1 MLPATSGASETEA
14 FGMSF
19 NKYPNV
25 FSPIRIGNM
34 EVKNRIQF
42 SPMVSSLSTPTGGV
56 SPELLG
62 YIKYQAQ
69 SGVGV
74 ITIGSTPI
82 DHINGVDFFGA
93 LDVTSDDNI
102 TDLRRISEITHRY
115 GVKISCELVH
125 AGRSAPKC
133 FRPNSP
139 AIAPSAIPV
148 ENGPTDIREMNE
160 TDMEIVRN
168 EYCDVAERL
177 MKAGFDMVMV
187 HAAHGNLL
195 AQFMSPKYNRRT
207 DEYGGSFENRVR
219 WPLSVLKAMRERV
232 GRGLCI
238 DMRISGD
245 ELVPGGMGIEETK
258 AFIRLAQE
266 YIDTVHVSQGLIV
279 EPRYMPYT
287 MPAFYLPH
295 CHNVKWSEQVKAD
308 PEIHIPVT
316 VVGSITTIAEAEEI
330 IASGKADMVAMA
342 RQLMCDNQ
350 LLHNAYRGEEEKTRP
365 CLRCH
370 ECAPAEIVHLRCA
383 TNPRLGREFELGEI
397 QPSRHPRKV
406 VVVGGGVAGC
416 MAAKT
421 LVERG
426 HEVILMEQGDKL
438 GGRLHEI
445 SCLSFKFDMRR
456 HLKWLMS
463 STMECGA
470 KILLNTEA
478 TPENILALKPDVVF
492 IATGADRIAP
502 PIPGL
507 NRSNVHHVLDVDTG
521 REAVGDTVVV
531 CGGGLSGTESALQL
545 AMEGK
550 KVTVVDMLP
559 VEQFARDHSPAPRG
573 MLLQLLEQYG
583 VKLIGSVRVC
593 EIGDDGVAVQSMDGT
608 KTVLPCN
615 DVVAAFGMK
624 KNDRLLK
631 QMQELMPDVIAVG
644 DCNVVKNI
652 KNANQVA
659 FNLALD
665 L

>member
-1 MLPATSGASETEA
+1 
-14 FGMSF
+14 MSF

-148 ENGPTDIREMNE
+148 ENGPTDIREMDE
-160 TDMEIVRN
+160 ADMETVRN

-593 EIGDDGVAVQSMDGT
+593 EIGDDGVAVQSMDGA
-608 KTVLPCN
+608 KTVLPCD

>member
-1 MLPATSGASETEA
+1 MS
-14 FGMSF
+14 SF

-25 FSPIRIGNM
+25 FSPIKIGNM

-56 SPELLG
+56 SAELLG

-93 LDVTSDDNI
+93 LDVTSDDNM
-102 TDLRRISEITHRY
+102 TDLRRISEVVHRY
-115 GVKISCELVH
+115 GAKVSCELVH
-125 AGRSAPKC
+125 AGRSAPKQ

-148 ENGPTDIREMNE
+148 ENGPKDIREMDE
-160 TDMEIVRN
+160 HDMETIRN

-177 MKAGFDMVMV
+177 MRSGFDMVMV

-195 AQFMSPKYNRRT
+195 AQFMSPKYNQRT

-219 WPLSVLKAMRERV
+219 WPLSVLRAMRERV

-342 RQLMCDNQ
+342 RQLMCDNK
-350 LLHNAYRGEEEKTRP
+350 LLYNAYHGMEEKTRP

-370 ECAPAEIVHLRCA
+370 ECAPADIVHLRCA
-383 TNPRLGREFELGEI
+383 TNPRLGRESELGEI
-397 QPSRHPRKV
+397 QPSRHPKKV

-426 HEVILMEQGDKL
+426 HDVTLIEKSDKL

-456 HLKWLMS
+456 HLQWLMS

-470 KILLNTEA
+470 KIMLNTDA
-478 TPENILALKPDVVF
+478 TLETIMALKPDAVF
-492 IATGADRIAP
+492 IATGADRLTL
-502 PIPGL
+502 PIPGID
-507 NRSNVHHVLDVDTG
+507 RANVHHVLDVDTG
-521 REAVGDTVVV
+521 RAQVGDNVVV

-545 AMEGK
+545 AMDGK
-550 KVTVVDMLP
+550 QVTVIDMLP
-559 VEQFARDHSPAPRG
+559 VDQFARDHAPAPRG
-573 MLLQLLEQYG
+573 MLLQLLEKYN
-583 VKLIGSVRVC
+583 VKLIGGVRVC
-593 EIGDDGVAVQSMDGT
+593 RISDEGVHIEAQDGT
-608 KTVLPCN
+608 SSVIPCD

-624 KNDRLLK
+624 KNDTLLK
-631 QMQELMPDVIAVG
+631 QMRELLPDIIAVG

-652 KNANQVA
+652 KNANHVA
-659 FNLALD
+659 FNMALE

>member
-1 MLPATSGASETEA
+1 MS
-14 FGMSF
+14 SF
-19 NKYPNV
+19 NKYPHV
-25 FSPIRIGNM
+25 FSPIKIGNM

-93 LDVTSDDNI
+93 LDVTSDDNM
-102 TDLRRISEITHRY
+102 TDLRRISEVVHRY
-115 GVKISCELVH
+115 GAKVSCELVH
-125 AGRSAPKC
+125 AGRSAPKQ

-148 ENGPTDIREMNE
+148 ENGPTDIREMDE
-160 TDMEIVRN
+160 KDMETIRN
-168 EYCDVAERL
+168 EYCEVAERL
-177 MKAGFDMVMV
+177 MKSGFDMVMV

-195 AQFMSPKYNRRT
+195 AQFMSPKYNHRT

-232 GRGLCI
+232 GKGLCI

-279 EPRYMPYT
+279 EPKYMPYT

-342 RQLMCDNQ
+342 RQLMCDNK
-350 LLHNAYRGEEEKTRP
+350 LLYNAYRGMEEKTRP

-370 ECAPAEIVHLRCA
+370 ECAPADIVHLRCA
-383 TNPRLGREFELGEI
+383 TNPRLGRESELGEI
-397 QPSRHPRKV
+397 QPSRTPKKV

-426 HEVILMEQGDKL
+426 HNVTLMEKSDKL

-456 HLKWLMS
+456 HLQWLMS

-478 TPENILALKPDVVF
+478 TPENIMALAPDAVF
-492 IATGADRIAP
+492 VATGADRLTL
-502 PIPGL
+502 PIPGMD
-507 NRSNVHHVLDVDTG
+507 RANVHHVLDVDTG
-521 REAVGDTVVV
+521 RVQIGENVVV

-545 AMEGK
+545 AMDGK
-550 KVTVVDMLP
+550 KVTVIDMLP
-559 VEQFARDHSPAPRG
+559 VEQFAKDHSPAPRG
-573 MLLQLLEQYG
+573 MLLQLLERYG
-583 VKLIGSVRVC
+583 VKLIGGVRVC
-593 EIGDDGVAVQSMDGT
+593 EIGDDGVHVMTQDGT
-608 KTVLPCN
+608 VSVLPCD

-624 KNDRLLK
+624 KNDALLK
-631 QMQELMPDVIAVG
+631 QMRELLPDVIAVG

-652 KNANQVA
+652 KNANHVA
-659 FNLALD
+659 FNMALE

>member
-1 MLPATSGASETEA
+1 MS
-14 FGMSF
+14 SF
-19 NKYPNV
+19 NKYPHV
-25 FSPIRIGNM
+25 FSPIKIGNM

-93 LDVTSDDNI
+93 LDVTSDDNM
-102 TDLRRISEITHRY
+102 TDLRRISEVVHRY
-115 GVKISCELVH
+115 GAKVSCELVH
-125 AGRSAPKC
+125 AGRSAPKQ

-148 ENGPTDIREMNE
+148 ENGPTDIREMDEN
-160 TDMEIVRN
+160 DMETIRN
-168 EYCDVAERL
+168 EYCEVAERL
-177 MKAGFDMVMV
+177 MKSGFDMVMV

-195 AQFMSPKYNRRT
+195 AQFMSPKYNQRT

-232 GRGLCI
+232 GKGLCI

-279 EPRYMPYT
+279 EPKYMPYT

-342 RQLMCDNQ
+342 RQLMCDNK
-350 LLHNAYRGEEEKTRP
+350 LLYNAYRGMEEKTRP

-370 ECAPAEIVHLRCA
+370 ECAPADIVHLRCA
-383 TNPRLGREFELGEI
+383 TNPRLGRESELGEI
-397 QPSRHPRKV
+397 QPSRTPKKV

-426 HEVILMEQGDKL
+426 HDVTLIEKSDKL

-456 HLKWLMS
+456 HLQWLMS

-470 KILLNTEA
+470 KIMLNTEA
-478 TPENILALKPDVVF
+478 TPESIMALAPDAVF
-492 IATGADRIAP
+492 VATGADRLTL
-502 PIPGL
+502 PIPGID
-507 NRSNVHHVLDVDTG
+507 RANVHHVLDVDTG
-521 REAVGDTVVV
+521 RVQVGENVVV

-545 AMEGK
+545 AMDGK
-550 KVTVVDMLP
+550 KVTVIDMLP
-559 VEQFARDHSPAPRG
+559 VEQFAKDHSPAPRG

-583 VKLIGSVRVC
+583 VKLIGGVRVC
-593 EIGDDGVAVQSMDGT
+593 EIGDDGVHVMAQDGT
-608 KTVLPCN
+608 VSVLACD
-615 DVVAAFGMK
+615 DVIAAFGMK
-624 KNDRLLK
+624 KNDALFK
-631 QMQELMPDVIAVG
+631 QMRELMPDVIAVG

-652 KNANQVA
+652 KNANHVA
-659 FNLALD
+659 FNMALE

>member
-1 MLPATSGASETEA
+1 
-14 FGMSF
+14 MSPF
-19 NKYPNV
+19 NKYPHV
-25 FSPIRIGNM
+25 FSPLRIGNM
-34 EVKNRIQF
+34 EVQNRIQF
-42 SPMVSSLSTPTGGV
+42 SPMVSSLSTPSGGV
-56 SPELLG
+56 SNELLG

-69 SGVGV
+69 SGVGI

-82 DHINGVDFFGA
+82 DYINGVDFFGA

-102 TDLRRISEITHRY
+102 TDLRRLSEVAHRY
-115 GVKISCELVH
+115 GVKLSCELVH
-125 AGRSAPKC
+125 AGRSAPKQ
-133 FRPNSP
+133 FRPDSP

-148 ENGPTDIREMNE
+148 ENGPTDIREMDE
-160 TDMEIVRN
+160 QDMETIRQ
-168 EYCDVAERL
+168 EYCEVAERL
-177 MKAGFDMVMV
+177 MKSGFDMVMV

-195 AQFMSPKYNRRT
+195 AQFMSPKYNQRT
-207 DEYGGSFENRVR
+207 DEYGGSFENRIR
-219 WPLSVLKAMRERV
+219 WPLSVLKEMRERV
-232 GRGLCI
+232 GNRICI

-258 AFIRLAQE
+258 AFIRLAQK

-279 EPRYMPYT
+279 EPKYMPYT

-370 ECAPAEIVHLRCA
+370 ECAPADIVHLRCA
-383 TNPRLGREFELGEI
+383 TNPKLGREFELGEI
-397 QPSRHPRKV
+397 QPSRHPKKV

-426 HEVILMEQGDKL
+426 HDVILLEKSNKL

-445 SCLSFKFDMRR
+445 SRLSFKFDMRR
-456 HLKWLMS
+456 HLEWLMRT
-463 STMECGA
+463 TMECGA
-470 KILLNTEA
+470 KILLNTDVSIE
-478 TPENILALKPDVVF
+478 TIKALNPDVVF
-492 IATGADRIAP
+492 VATGSDRLAL
-502 PIPGL
+502 PIPGID
-507 NRSNVHHVLDVDTG
+507 RPNVHHVLDVDTG
-521 REAVGDTVVV
+521 RESVGDTVVV

-545 AMEGK
+545 AIDGK
-550 KVTVVDMLP
+550 KVTVVDMIP
-559 VEQFARDHSPAPRG
+559 TEQFAKDHSPSPRG
-573 MLLQLLEQYG
+573 MLLQLLNQYG
-583 VKLIGSVRVC
+583 VTLIGNVRVC
-593 EIGDDGVAVQSMDGT
+593 EITDSGVTVQNADGSMSVIACD
-608 KTVLPCN
+608 

-624 KNDRLLK
+624 KNDTLLNQLK
-631 QMQELMPDVIAVG
+631 EVLPDVIAIG

-659 FNLALD
+659 FNLALEI
-665 L
+665 

>member
-1 MLPATSGASETEA
+1 MS
-14 FGMSF
+14 SF
-19 NKYPNV
+19 NKYPHV
-25 FSPIRIGNM
+25 FSPIKIGNM

-56 SPELLG
+56 SSELLG

-93 LDVTSDDNI
+93 LDVTSDDNM
-102 TDLRRISEITHRY
+102 TDLRRISEVVHRY
-115 GVKISCELVH
+115 GAKVSCELVH
-125 AGRSAPKC
+125 AGRSAPKQ

-148 ENGPTDIREMNE
+148 ENGPTDIREMDE
-160 TDMEIVRN
+160 KDMETIRE
-168 EYCDVAERL
+168 EYCEVAERL
-177 MKAGFDMVMV
+177 MKSGFDMVMV

-195 AQFMSPKYNRRT
+195 AQFMSPKYNQRT
-207 DEYGGSFENRVR
+207 DEYGGSFENRIR
-219 WPLSVLKAMRERV
+219 WPLSVLRAMRERV
-232 GRGLCI
+232 GKGLCI

-279 EPRYMPYT
+279 EPKYMPYT

-342 RQLMCDNQ
+342 RQLMCDNK
-350 LLHNAYRGEEEKTRP
+350 LLYNAYRGMEEKTRP

-370 ECAPAEIVHLRCA
+370 ECAPADIVHLRCA
-383 TNPRLGREFELGEI
+383 TNPRLGRESELGEI
-397 QPSRHPRKV
+397 QPSRTPKKV

-426 HEVILMEQGDKL
+426 HDVTLMEKSDKL

-456 HLKWLMS
+456 HLQWLMS

-478 TPENILALKPDVVF
+478 TPENIMALAPDAVF
-492 IATGADRIAP
+492 VATGADRLTL
-502 PIPGL
+502 PIPGMD
-507 NRSNVHHVLDVDTG
+507 RANVHHVLDVDTG
-521 REAVGDTVVV
+521 RVQLGENVVV

-545 AMEGK
+545 AMDGK
-550 KVTVVDMLP
+550 KLTVIDMLP
-559 VEQFARDHSPAPRG
+559 VEQFAKDHSPAPRG

-583 VKLIGSVRVC
+583 VKLIGGVRVC
-593 EIGDDGVAVQSMDGT
+593 EIGDDGVHVMAQDGT
-608 KTVLPCN
+608 VSVLPCD

-624 KNDRLLK
+624 KNDALLK
-631 QMQELMPDVIAVG
+631 QMRELLPDVIAVG

-652 KNANQVA
+652 KNANHVA
-659 FNLALD
+659 FNMALE

>member
-1 MLPATSGASETEA
+1 MSG
-14 FGMSF
+14 F
-19 NKYPNV
+19 NKYPKV
-25 FSPIRIGNM
+25 FSPIKVGNM
-34 EVKNRIQF
+34 ELKNRIQF
-42 SPMVSSLSTPTGGV
+42 SPMVSSLSTPSGGV

-69 SGVGV
+69 SGVGL

-93 LDVTSDDNI
+93 LDVTSDDNM
-102 TDLRRISEITHRY
+102 TDLRRISEVAHRY
-115 GVKISCELVH
+115 GVKVSVELVH
-125 AGRSAPKC
+125 AGRSAPKQ

-148 ENGPTDIREMNE
+148 ENGPTDIREM
-160 TDMEIVRN
+160 TQDDMDTVKQ

-177 MKAGFDMVMV
+177 MKSGFDMVMV
-187 HAAHGNLL
+187 HAAHGNLI
-195 AQFMSPKYNRRT
+195 AQFLSPKFNQRS

-219 WPLSVLKAMRERV
+219 WPLEVLKAMRQRV
-232 GRGLCI
+232 GRGLNI

-245 ELVPGGMGIEETK
+245 ELIPGGMGIEETK

-330 IASGKADMVAMA
+330 ISSGKADMVAIA
-342 RQLMCDNQ
+342 RQLMCDNK
-350 LLHNAYRGEEEKTRP
+350 LLYNAYRGKEEETRP

-370 ECAPAEIVHLRCA
+370 ECAPADIVHLRCA
-383 TNPRLGREFELGEI
+383 TNPRLGRESELGEI
-397 QPSRHPRKV
+397 QPSRTPKHV

-421 LVERG
+421 LIERG
-426 HEVILMEQGDKL
+426 HKVTLIEKGDKL

-456 HLKWLMS
+456 HLTWLIS
-463 STMECGA
+463 STMKCGA
-470 KILLNTEA
+470 EIMLGTEA
-478 TPENILALKPDVVF
+478 TPELILSLKPDAVF
-492 IATGADRIAP
+492 VATGAERLNL
-502 PIPGL
+502 PIPGID
-507 NRSNVHHVLDVDTG
+507 RKNVHHVLDVDTG
-521 REAVGDTVVV
+521 RAAVGQKVVV

-545 AMEGK
+545 AMDGK
-550 KVTVVDMLP
+550 DVTVVDMLP
-559 VEQFARDHSPAPRG
+559 VDQFARDHSPAPRG
-573 MLLQLLEQYG
+573 MLLQLLEKYN
-583 VKLIGSVRVC
+583 VKLIGGVRVS
-593 EIGDDGVAVQSMDGT
+593 EINDMGVVIKREDGT
-608 KTVLPCN
+608 EDTLPCD
-615 DVVAAFGMK
+615 DVVAAFGMR
-624 KNDRLLK
+624 KNDTLFR
-631 QMQELMPDVIAVG
+631 QMQEIIPDVYAIG
-644 DCNVVKNI
+644 DCNEVKNI
-652 KNANQVA
+652 KNANHVA
-659 FNLALD
+659 FNMALEM
-665 L
+665 

>member
-1 MLPATSGASETEA
+1 MS
-14 FGMSF
+14 SF
-19 NKYPNV
+19 NKYPHV
-25 FSPIRIGNM
+25 FSPIKIGNM

-93 LDVTSDDNI
+93 LDVTSDDNM
-102 TDLRRISEITHRY
+102 TDLRRISEVVHRY
-115 GVKISCELVH
+115 GAKVSCELVH
-125 AGRSAPKC
+125 AGRSAPKQ

-148 ENGPTDIREMNE
+148 ENGPTDIREMDE
-160 TDMEIVRN
+160 KDMETIRE
-168 EYCDVAERL
+168 EYCEVAERL
-177 MKAGFDMVMV
+177 MKSGFDMVMV

-195 AQFMSPKYNRRT
+195 AQFMSPKYNQRT
-207 DEYGGSFENRVR
+207 DEYGGSFENRIR
-219 WPLSVLKAMRERV
+219 WPLSVLRAMRERV
-232 GRGLCI
+232 GKGLCI

-279 EPRYMPYT
+279 EPKYMPYT

-342 RQLMCDNQ
+342 RQLMCDNK
-350 LLHNAYRGEEEKTRP
+350 LLYNAYRGMEEKTRP

-370 ECAPAEIVHLRCA
+370 ECAPADIVHLRCA
-383 TNPRLGREFELGEI
+383 TNPRLGRESELGEI
-397 QPSRHPRKV
+397 QPSRTPKKV

-426 HEVILMEQGDKL
+426 HDVTLMEKSDKL

-456 HLKWLMS
+456 HLQWLMS

-478 TPENILALKPDVVF
+478 TPENIMALAPDAVF
-492 IATGADRIAP
+492 VATGADRLTL
-502 PIPGL
+502 PIPGMD
-507 NRSNVHHVLDVDTG
+507 RANVHHVLDVDTG
-521 REAVGDTVVV
+521 RVQLGENVVV

-545 AMEGK
+545 AMDGK
-550 KVTVVDMLP
+550 KLTVIDMLP
-559 VEQFARDHSPAPRG
+559 VEQFAKDHSPAPRG

-583 VKLIGSVRVC
+583 VKLIGGVRVC
-593 EIGDDGVAVQSMDGT
+593 EIGDDGVHVMAQDGT
-608 KTVLPCN
+608 VSVLPCD

-624 KNDRLLK
+624 KNDALLK
-631 QMQELMPDVIAVG
+631 QMRELLPDVIAVG

-652 KNANQVA
+652 KNANHVA
-659 FNLALD
+659 FNMALE

>member
-1 MLPATSGASETEA
+1 
-14 FGMSF
+14 MSF
-19 NKYPNV
+19 NKYPHV
-25 FSPIRIGNM
+25 FTPIKIGNM

-56 SPELLG
+56 SAELLG

-102 TDLRRISEITHRY
+102 TDLRRISEVVHRY
-115 GVKISCELVH
+115 GVKVSVELVH
-125 AGRSAPKC
+125 AGRSAPKQ

-148 ENGPTDIREMNE
+148 ENGPTDIREMTE
-160 TDMEIVRN
+160 EDMETIRN
-168 EYCDVAERL
+168 EYCDVAERM
-177 MKAGFDMVMV
+177 MKSGFDMVMV

-195 AQFMSPKYNRRT
+195 AQFMSPKFNQRT

-232 GRGLCI
+232 GKNLNI

-295 CHNVKWSEQVKAD
+295 CHNTKWSEQVKAD
-308 PEIHIPVT
+308 PEIRIPVT
-316 VVGSITTIAEAEEI
+316 VVGSITTIEEAEEI

-342 RQLMCDNQ
+342 RQLMCDNK
-350 LLHNAYRGEEEKTRP
+350 LLYNAYRGREEDTRP

-370 ECAPAEIVHLRCA
+370 ECAPADIVHLRCA
-383 TNPRLGREFELGEI
+383 TNPRLGRESELGEI
-397 QPSRHPRKV
+397 QPSRKPQNV

-421 LVERG
+421 LIERG
-426 HEVILMEQGDKL
+426 HKVTLIEQSDKL

-456 HLKWLMS
+456 HLKWLMA
-463 STMECGA
+463 STMKCGA
-470 KILLNTEA
+470 EIMLNTEA
-478 TPENILALKPDVVF
+478 TPELIMSLNPDVVF
-492 IATGADRIAP
+492 IATGADRLSL
-502 PIPGL
+502 PIPGID
-507 NRSNVHHVLDVDTG
+507 RANVHHVLDVDTG
-521 REAVGDTVVV
+521 RVEVGETVVV

-545 AMEGK
+545 AMDGK

-559 VEQFARDHSPAPRG
+559 VEQFAKDHSPAPRG
-573 MLLQLLEQYG
+573 MLLELLEKHG
-583 VKLIGSVRVC
+583 VQLIGGVRVS
-593 EIGDDGVAVQSMDGT
+593 EVNENGVVVTTADGSKMTLVCD
-608 KTVLPCN
+608 

-624 KNDRLLK
+624 KNDALFR
-631 QMQELMPDVIAVG
+631 QMQEIIPDVYAVG

-652 KNANQVA
+652 KNANHVA
-659 FNLALD
+659 FNMALEI
-665 L
+665 

>member
-1 MLPATSGASETEA
+1 
-14 FGMSF
+14 MSF

-148 ENGPTDIREMNE
+148 ENGPTDIREMDE
-160 TDMEIVRN
+160 TDMETVRN

-463 STMECGA
+463 STMGCGA

-521 REAVGDTVVV
+521 RETVGDTVVV

-593 EIGDDGVAVQSMDGT
+593 EIGDDGVAVQSMDGA
-608 KTVLPCN
+608 KTVLPCD

>member
-1 MLPATSGASETEA
+1 
-14 FGMSF
+14 MSF
-19 NKYPNV
+19 NKYPHV
-25 FSPIRIGNM
+25 FSPIKIGNM

-42 SPMVSSLSTPTGGV
+42 SPMVSSLSTPTGAV

-93 LDVTSDDNI
+93 LDVTSDDNM
-102 TDLRRISEITHRY
+102 TDLRRISEVAHRY

-125 AGRSAPKC
+125 AGRSAPKR
-133 FRPNSP
+133 FRAHSP

-148 ENGPTDIREMNE
+148 ENGPTDIREMDE
-160 TDMEIVRN
+160 IDMETICK

-177 MKAGFDMVMV
+177 MNSGFDMVMV
-187 HAAHGNLL
+187 HAAHGNLI
-195 AQFMSPKYNRRT
+195 AQFLSPKYNQRT
-207 DEYGGSFENRVR
+207 DAYGGCFENRVR
-219 WPLSVLKAMRERV
+219 WPLYVLKSMRERV
-232 GRGLCI
+232 GKGLCI

-308 PEIHIPVT
+308 PNIHIPVT
-316 VVGSITTIAEAEEI
+316 VVGSITTIEEAEEI
-330 IASGKADMVAMA
+330 ISSGKADMVAMA
-342 RQLMCDNQ
+342 RQLMCDNK
-350 LLHNAYRGEEEKTRP
+350 LLYNAYRGQEEKTRP

-397 QPSRHPRKV
+397 QTSAKPKKV

-426 HEVILMEQGDKL
+426 HSVVLMEKSDKL

-456 HLKWLMS
+456 HLKWLME

-470 KILLNTEA
+470 EILLNTEA
-478 TPENILALKPDVVF
+478 SPQRIMELEPDVVF
-492 IATGADRIAP
+492 IATGADRLMP
-502 PIPGL
+502 PIAGL
-507 NRSNVHHVLDVDTG
+507 ELDKVHHVLDVDTG
-521 REAVGDTVVV
+521 RATVGDNVVV

-545 AMEGK
+545 AMDGK
-550 KVTVVDMLP
+550 NVTVVDMLP
-559 VEQFARDHSPAPRG
+559 VEQFAKDHSPAPRG
-573 MLLQLLEQYG
+573 MLLQLLEHYG

-593 EIGDDGVAVQSMDGT
+593 EIKENGVVIQSEDGV
-608 KTVLPCN
+608 KTLLPCD

-624 KNDRLLK
+624 RNDALFRE
-631 QMQELMPDVIAVG
+631 MQQILPDVIAVG

-652 KNANQVA
+652 KNANHVA
-659 FNLALD
+659 FNLALEV
-665 L
+665 

>member
-1 MLPATSGASETEA
+1 MLPVTSDASETEV

-478 TPENILALKPDVVF
+478 TPEIILALKPDVVF

-521 REAVGDTVVV
+521 REAVGNTVVV
-531 CGGGLSGTESALQL
+531 CGGGLSGTDSALQL
-545 AMEGK
+545 AREGK

-593 EIGDDGVAVQSMDGT
+593 EIGDDGVAVQSMDGA
-608 KTVLPCN
+608 KTVLPCD

>member
-1 MLPATSGASETEA
+1 
-14 FGMSF
+14 MSF

-34 EVKNRIQF
+34 EVKNRIQS

-148 ENGPTDIREMNE
+148 ENGPTDIREMDE
-160 TDMEIVRN
+160 TAMETVRN

-593 EIGDDGVAVQSMDGT
+593 EIGDDGVAVQSMDGAQ
-608 KTVLPCN
+608 TVLPCD

>member
-1 MLPATSGASETEA
+1 MLPATSGASETEV

-148 ENGPTDIREMNE
+148 ENGPTDIREMDE
-160 TDMEIVRN
+160 ADMETVRN

-463 STMECGA
+463 STMGCGA

-593 EIGDDGVAVQSMDGT
+593 EIGDDGVAVQSMDGA
-608 KTVLPCN
+608 KTVLPCD

>member
-1 MLPATSGASETEA
+1 MS
-14 FGMSF
+14 SF
-19 NKYPNV
+19 NKYPHV
-25 FSPIRIGNM
+25 FSPIKIGNM

-93 LDVTSDDNI
+93 LDVTSDDNM
-102 TDLRRISEITHRY
+102 TDLRRISEVVHRY
-115 GVKISCELVH
+115 GAKVSCELVH
-125 AGRSAPKC
+125 AGRSAPKQ

-148 ENGPTDIREMNE
+148 ENGPTDIREMDE
-160 TDMEIVRN
+160 KDMETIRN
-168 EYCDVAERL
+168 EYCEVAERL
-177 MKAGFDMVMV
+177 MKSGFDMVMV

-195 AQFMSPKYNRRT
+195 AQFMSPKYNQRT

-232 GRGLCI
+232 GKGLCI

-266 YIDTVHVSQGLIV
+266 YIDTVHISQGLIV
-279 EPRYMPYT
+279 EPKYMPYT

-342 RQLMCDNQ
+342 RQLMCDNK
-350 LLHNAYRGEEEKTRP
+350 LLYNAYRGMEEKTRP

-370 ECAPAEIVHLRCA
+370 ECAPADIVHLRCA
-383 TNPRLGREFELGEI
+383 TNPRLGRESELGEI
-397 QPSRHPRKV
+397 QPSRTPKKV

-426 HEVILMEQGDKL
+426 HDVTLIEKSDKL

-456 HLKWLMS
+456 HLQWLMS

-470 KILLNTEA
+470 KIMLSTEA
-478 TPENILALKPDVVF
+478 TPESIMALAPDTVF
-492 IATGADRIAP
+492 VATGADRLTL
-502 PIPGL
+502 PIPGID
-507 NRSNVHHVLDVDTG
+507 RANVHHVLDVDTG
-521 REAVGDTVVV
+521 RVEVGENVVV

-545 AMEGK
+545 AMDGK
-550 KVTVVDMLP
+550 KVTVIDMLP
-559 VEQFARDHSPAPRG
+559 VEQFAKDHSPAPRG

-583 VKLIGSVRVC
+583 VKLIGGVRVC
-593 EIGDDGVAVQSMDGT
+593 EIGDDGVHVMAQDGT
-608 KTVLPCN
+608 ASVLPCD

-624 KNDRLLK
+624 KNDALLK
-631 QMQELMPDVIAVG
+631 QMRELLPDVIAVG

-652 KNANQVA
+652 KNANHVA
-659 FNLALD
+659 FNMALE